1 MQRPANDWEWHILGE
16 VGKRV
21 NKAAPHLA
29 SSYMTVS
36 RLVNLVWVKYLGK
49 LPWRVKRITLIEH
62 MIFVMN
68 PMKVFHFL

>member
-36 RLVNLVWVKYLGK
+36 RLADSIWVGHLG
-49 LPWRVKRITLIEH
+49 LP
-62 MIFVMN
+62 
-68 PMKVFHFL
+68 